1 MRTSVIG
8 KINVSNIMKIEEHDF
23 ILESVDDVSHF
34 YNLQLQKVV
43 NKGKANERTAF
54 GDTMYGLT
62 LEAAIEFI
70 VRYRVNKKSPD
81 SVDMKTYLK
90 ELKEERRKITN
101 FINN

>member
-1 MRTSVIG
+1 MHTSVIG

-43 NKGKANERTAF
+43 NKGKANERVTF
-54 GDTMYGLT
+54 GDIMYGLT
-62 LEAAIEFI
+62 LETAIEFI
-70 VRYRVNKKSPD
+70 ARYRVNRKSPD
-81 SVDMKTYLK
+81 SIDMKTYLK
-90 ELKEERRKITN
+90 ELKEERRKIIN

>member
-1 MRTSVIG
+1 
-8 KINVSNIMKIEEHDF
+8 
-23 ILESVDDVSHF
+23 
-34 YNLQLQKVV
+34 
-43 NKGKANERTAF
+43 
-54 GDTMYGLT
+54 MYGLT